1 MLVLKSV
8 DIFVDFNPEFYHFL
22 ENEVSLVIDGIG
34 VYLNIWI
41 LDYIAMLKTQW
52 NFRCKLK
59 ALKVWLV
66 LLDIFVVVD
75 VIIATILSFLPFS
88 QNLLG
93 SMSLNQINKA
103 VLRSI
108 VAVSFGLIGW
118 LYLRKL
124 S

>member
-52 NFRCKLK
+52 NSRCKLK

-75 VIIATILSFLPFS
+75 VVMTTAYPFLPFS
-88 QNLLG
+88 HGRFG
-93 SMSLNQINKA
+93 SKNLNQINKA